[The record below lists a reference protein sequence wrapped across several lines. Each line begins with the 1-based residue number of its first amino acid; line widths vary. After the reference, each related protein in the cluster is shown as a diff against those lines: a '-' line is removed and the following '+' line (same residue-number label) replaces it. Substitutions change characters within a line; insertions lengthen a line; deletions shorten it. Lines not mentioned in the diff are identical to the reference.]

1 MKSSNPN
8 IRVITPKNEGNVGSY
23 GSYIRIITNP
33 IENLVGGTWANRE
46 GSMVQWRC
54 AFEAVDIGSSVTLDF
69 YATHAESRKRQVTKG
84 EASFSRYSFFLT
96 GKVYDIYIYIIYIC
110 MYIYISL
117 HMYSAVYIY
126 INMLYKTIK
135 WYVGSPDLKTN
146 SSRPGTD
153 SFLKAE

>member
-1 MKSSNPN
+1 
-8 IRVITPKNEGNVGSY
+8 
-23 GSYIRIITNP
+23 
-33 IENLVGGTWANRE
+33 
-46 GSMVQWRC
+46 MVQWRC

-96 GKVYDIYIYIIYIC
+96 GKVYDIYIC
-110 MYIYISL
+110 MYIYIFTYVQCS
-117 HMYSAVYIY
+117 IY

>member
-1 MKSSNPN
+1 
-8 IRVITPKNEGNVGSY
+8 
-23 GSYIRIITNP
+23 
-33 IENLVGGTWANRE
+33 
-46 GSMVQWRC
+46 MVQWRC

-96 GKVYDIYIYIIYIC
+96 GKVYDIYIYVCIYIYL
-110 MYIYISL
+110 YICT
-117 HMYSAVYIY
+117 VQYIY